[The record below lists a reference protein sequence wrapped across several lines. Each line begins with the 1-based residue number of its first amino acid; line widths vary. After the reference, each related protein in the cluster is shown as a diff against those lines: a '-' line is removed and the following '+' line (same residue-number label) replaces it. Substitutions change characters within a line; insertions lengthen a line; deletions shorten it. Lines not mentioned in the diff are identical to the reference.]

1 MLGNI
6 GTGLKLIMSIAGKK
20 VMGLFDHIMRKK
32 QHRKTTDTRKGR
44 KQAMKGKTYKDLVP
58 RFKRLDKTGPGM
70 AADLKDGV
78 RE

>member
-1 MLGNI
+1 
-6 GTGLKLIMSIAGKK
+6 
-20 VMGLFDHIMRKK
+20 MRKK

-58 RFKRLDKTGPGM
+58 GFKRLDKTGPVM

-78 RE
+78 KE